1 MGMLFELWNTITDY
15 LKDKPYWQTIKG
27 LFTLLSLYLTGSVLA
42 YEYLRWQ
49 YGLEPPLAL
58 FLRSYLFKQISLI
71 ALTVCVI
78 GLLFRV
84 ADRRRAT
91 TTDTEVAWTASLRKY
106 GSVFGQ
112 RVALI
117 GLVLC
122 LAVPAFNS
130 LAPRKASN
138 IRILFL
144 EDPDPEFNRE
154 ALVYLLYELN
164 QRQRQWYF
172 KVDFD
177 VFNKRALTSSERNTC
192 EGEREALCF
201 AEKAGSGQQLIAITT
216 NSLGDDHFWVNH
228 GSTSVITTVDWKP
241 YIPPTQYEYLV
252 YSVLTQSIVLHL
264 NTQCSGLP
272 AAAFRESREG
282 FGDLFEFSPRR
293 YAMKPAILAAHL
305 SPGQEETLMNCFGA
319 EYLKTTS
326 SLLSLEWL
334 RSEAV
339 KKNLERSFQVSLDAQ
354 KPSEAK

>member
-1 MGMLFELWNTITDY
+1 MGAMLFEPLKTITDY
-15 LKDKPYWQTIKG
+15 FKDKPYWPAIKG
-27 LFTLLSLYLTGSVLA
+27 LFTLLSLYLTASVLA

-71 ALTVCVI
+71 AVTVYVI
-78 GLLFRV
+78 SLLFRV

-91 TTDTEVAWTASLRKY
+91 TAEDSWAASLRKY
-106 GSVFGQ
+106 GSVFAK
-112 RVALI
+112 RVALA

-138 IRILFL
+138 ILILFL
-144 EDPDPEFNRE
+144 EDPDAEFNRE

-177 VFNKRALTSSERNTC
+177 VFNKRSLTTSDRKAC

-216 NSLGDDHFWVNH
+216 NSIGSDHFWVNR
-228 GSTSVITTVDWKP
+228 GSTSVISTADWKP
-241 YIPPTQYEYLV
+241 YIPPSQYEYLV

-272 AAAFRESREG
+272 VAAFHESREG

-305 SPGQEETLMNCFGA
+305 APAQEETLMNCFGA
-319 EYLKTTS
+319 EYMKTAS
-326 SLLSLEWL
+326 SLLTLEWL
-334 RSEAV
+334 RSEGV
-339 KKNLERSFQVSLDAQ
+339 KKNLERSFGVSLDVQ
-354 KPSEAK
+354 KPSDAR